1 MLPFSEGF
9 SLWRERDFLKIIF
22 KWVLSCFENVAA
34 QDLVGFACLKIGIY
48 GLNGFMSILAQWRQV
63 VMLFFFFFF
72 LNQYSLY
79 TQCFKTCSFLSW
91 PLVYSFLEVFCPASV
106 TVAVQ
111 SPRLLVFSVWCLL
124 VNENQKPRTRKLGGL
139 VAVLKASSVSSLLYM
154 ATELGYSVFKGV
166 SN

>member
-1 MLPFSEGF
+1 MLEDWYLWSEWVHEHLGTVKTGCNVV
-9 SLWRERDFLKIIF
+9 FL
-22 KWVLSCFENVAA
+22 
-34 QDLVGFACLKIGIY
+34 
-48 GLNGFMSILAQWRQV
+48 
-63 VMLFFFFFF
+63 FFF

-79 TQCFKTCSFLSW
+79 TQCFKTCSFLLW